1 MIYVGICDDEQC
13 ILKLLKRKVVRCLE
27 KEGEV
32 YQLMLFYDGNQVIQQ
47 AEKLDVL
54 FLNIGLEE
62 MDGIEVGDVV
72 YRKNP
77 SCKIIMATALTNR
90 MREAFHIRAFRFL
103 TKPFVDEEIEE
114 ALRAVIKSRLG
125 YRSITLFEHRHSY
138 EIPQREIICVAS
150 YDSYCEFAI
159 RGGHI
164 MRKETSLVE
173 LEQLLEQELFFRID
187 RKHIVNLEAI
197 GAWKERKRKNG
208 QIKQSGKDI

>member
-90 MREAFHIRAFRFL
+90 MREAFHI
-103 TKPFVDEEIEE
+103 
-114 ALRAVIKSRLG
+114 
-125 YRSITLFEHRHSY
+125 
-138 EIPQREIICVAS
+138 
-150 YDSYCEFAI
+150 
-159 RGGHI
+159 
-164 MRKETSLVE
+164 
-173 LEQLLEQELFFRID
+173 
-187 RKHIVNLEAI
+187 
-197 GAWKERKRKNG
+197 
-208 QIKQSGKDI
+208 